1 MNVQMPTF
9 MAFKNGQKISEVVGA
24 IPDKLNVRVP
34 LLFSS
39 APAYDAV
46 PQEMIHQASSS

>member
-1 MNVQMPTF
+1 MPAL

-24 IPDKLNVRVP
+24 ISDKLNVRGL

-39 APAYDAV
+39 ALLTMLY
-46 PQEMIHQASSS
+46 HRR